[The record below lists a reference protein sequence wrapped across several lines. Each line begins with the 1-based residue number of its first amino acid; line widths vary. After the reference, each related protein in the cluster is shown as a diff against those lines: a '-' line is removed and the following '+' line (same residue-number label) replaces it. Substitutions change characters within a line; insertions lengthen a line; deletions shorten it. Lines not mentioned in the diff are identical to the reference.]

1 GVPTTAPYNGA
12 VIVTTPSGEAIPVPL
27 GLSGHTT
34 FTPTREGT
42 YTIGVSGLPLAAESV
57 KQFDARAAE
66 IPGTIYAVLK
76 VGESYTGKWP
86 AKFASAPKC
95 WVDPS
100 NSVREM
106 NCNPESY
113 VIVPAV
119 AGSVF
124 TVYGRGILA
133 SAYDVYPAGSEVTF
147 ALQTQKPVENTAVAF
162 LQQGISAGASFL
174 SNYVLIIV
182 IVSAILMLI
191 LLKRR
196 GIGALR
202 GRTRLGG

>member
-1 GVPTTAPYNGA
+1 
-12 VIVTTPSGEAIPVPL
+12 
-27 GLSGHTT
+27 
-34 FTPTREGT
+34 
-42 YTIGVSGLPLAAESV
+42 
-57 KQFDARAAE
+57 
-66 IPGTIYAVLK
+66 
-76 VGESYTGKWP
+76 
-86 AKFASAPKC
+86 
-95 WVDPS
+95 
-100 NSVREM
+100 
-106 NCNPESY
+106 
-113 VIVPAV
+113 
-119 AGSVF
+119 
-124 TVYGRGILA
+124 
-133 SAYDVYPAGSEVTF
+133 VTF